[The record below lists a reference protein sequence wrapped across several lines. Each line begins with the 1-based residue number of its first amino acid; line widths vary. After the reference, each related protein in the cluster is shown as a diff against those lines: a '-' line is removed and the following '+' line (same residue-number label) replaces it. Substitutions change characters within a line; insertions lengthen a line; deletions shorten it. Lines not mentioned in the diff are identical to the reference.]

1 MAATLQE
8 ILLAPDVQPKVVE
21 DCHALI
27 ERELSDRPGISMAA
41 IKLAYKAV
49 NAFAAG
55 HVRHML
61 ETLLPNIVDQLQP
74 YWAEFS
80 SSGAA
85 EFGDYLAK
93 RGDEVSQALLS
104 VTDARAEASNRPV
117 IVKAYRSVRGSA
129 GRHIQA
135 ALPQVGALVMK
146 YAG

>member
-8 ILLAPDVQPKVVE
+8 ILLSPDVQPKVVD

-27 ERELSDRPGISMAA
+27 ERELADKPGISMAA
-41 IKLAYKAV
+41 IRLAYKTV

-61 ETLLPNIVDQLQP
+61 EVLLPRIVEELQP

-93 RGDEVSQALLS
+93 RGGEVSQALLS
-104 VTDARAEASNRPV
+104 VTDERAEGSHRPV
-117 IVKAYRSVRGSA
+117 IVKAYRSVRGFRGQA
-129 GRHIQA
+129 HPGGAAPGR
-135 ALPQVGALVMK
+135 
-146 YAG
+146 